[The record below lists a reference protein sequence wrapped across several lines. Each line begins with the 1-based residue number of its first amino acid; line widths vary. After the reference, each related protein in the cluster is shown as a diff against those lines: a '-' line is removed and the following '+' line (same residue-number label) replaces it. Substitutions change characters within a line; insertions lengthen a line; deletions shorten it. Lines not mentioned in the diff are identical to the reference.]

1 MEELQNTEIP
11 SLDFGDAELLEAL
24 NTPVSKSETSRDA
37 FADTDLDVNHEA
49 LTFDMFEE
57 AKRLDE
63 IVDVNNET
71 STPSQKVDNTDY
83 TVPEGSKYIMMESK
97 PLIKS
102 LSQLSTVIEL
112 NSPRAVSR
120 GISIKVVDNTKI
132 DVICPNEIFYF
143 KTSLEADSTVD
154 TGSIIFI
161 EYMFLTKIARF
172 IPPKILIYSKDE
184 TVGTQTITKYFIR
197 LTTGDLELINTN
209 LIDSDIKRLN
219 FEYDILTDKPLSIL
233 NSEETYRKISTM
245 VKLLPFESD
254 SPRRLLHSH
263 DNLTS
268 FRSALI
274 FSSTDLPLPNVQLNI
289 KTANY
294 LMKACQHCSQ
304 GETLMIAPTTSETI
318 PRHAIVY
325 GNTVMVTNYA
335 STNEDPKLKEVLTN
349 LPDMTVVDYSQLKY
363 QLDYATSITYA
374 MGTVTFE
381 NTDGVLVGKLKLQN
395 GSESPIEIP
404 TTGTLTIPNGTKF
417 KVNTK
422 TLLTSLN
429 SLDPSLETKLGF
441 KDGILYLTNS
451 DIKIALVTI

>member
-1 MEELQNTEIP
+1 MEELNTEIP
-11 SLDFGDAELLEAL
+11 SIDLGGLTMDDL
-24 NTPVSKSETSRDA
+24 NTTVSKSETSRDM
-37 FADTDLDVNHEA
+37 FADTDQDVPHED

-57 AKRLDE
+57 AKRLDD
-63 IVDVNNET
+63 IIDVNKEET
-71 STPSQKVDNTDY
+71 KTSAPKIDTTDY
-83 TVPEGSKYIMMESK
+83 TVPEGAKYIMLESK
-97 PLIKS
+97 PLVKC

-120 GISIKVVDNTKI
+120 GISIKVIDDKNI
-132 DVICPNEIFYF
+132 DVICPNELYYF
-143 KTSLEADSTVD
+143 KTSLEAESTVD
-154 TGSIIFI
+154 AGSIIFI

-172 IPPKILIYSKDE
+172 IPPKVLIYSMDE
-184 TVGTQTITKYFIR
+184 TVGAQTITKYYIR

-219 FEYDILTDKPLSIL
+219 FEFDILMDKPMSIL
-233 NSEETYRKISTM
+233 NTDETYRKISTM
-245 VKLLPFESD
+245 IKLLPFESD
-254 SPRRLLHSH
+254 SPRRRLHAH

-274 FSSTDLPLPNVQLNI
+274 FSCTDLNLPNIQLDI
-289 KTANY
+289 RTANY
-294 LMKACQHCSQ
+294 LMKACQHCGT
-304 GETLMIAPTTSETI
+304 GETLMFVPTTSETI

-335 STNEDPKLKEVLTN
+335 STNEDPKLKEVLTE

-381 NTDGVLVGKLKLQN
+381 NSNGTLLGKLKLQN

-404 TTGTLTIPNGTKF
+404 TSGKLNIPEGTKF

-429 SLDPSLETKLGF
+429 SLDPSLETSLGF
-441 KDGILYLTNS
+441 KNGILYLTNS

>member
-1 MEELQNTEIP
+1 MEELQNTETP
-11 SLDFGDAELLEAL
+11 TLNFGDITMDIL

-37 FADTDLDVNHEA
+37 FADTDLDVDHSA
-49 LTFDMFEE
+49 LTFDMEE
-57 AKRLDE
+57 EISHLDE
-63 IVDVNNET
+63 LIDVNNSTEKT
-71 STPSQKVDNTDY
+71 STPKVDNTDY
-83 TVPEGSKYIMMESK
+83 TVPEGAKYIMMESK
-97 PLIKS
+97 PLIKC

-120 GISIKVVDNTKI
+120 GISLKVLNDKNI
-132 DVICPNEIFYF
+132 DVICPNELYYF
-143 KTSLEADSTVD
+143 KTTLEADSTVD
-154 TGSIIFI
+154 SGSIIFI
-161 EYMFLTKIARF
+161 EYMFLNKIAKF
-172 IPPKILIYSKDE
+172 IPPKILIYSKE
-184 TVGTQTITKYFIR
+184 TTVGTQTITKYYIR

-219 FEYDILTDKPLSIL
+219 FEFDILMDKPMCIL
-233 NSEETYRKISTM
+233 NTEETYRKISTM
-245 VKLLPFESD
+245 IKLLPFESD
-254 SPRRLLHSH
+254 SPRRRLHA
-263 DNLTS
+263 NKGLTS

-274 FSSTDLPLPNVQLNI
+274 FSSTDLNLPDIQLDI
-289 KTANY
+289 RTANY
-294 LMKACQHCSQ
+294 LLKACQYCNV
-304 GETLMIAPTTSETI
+304 GETLMFVPTTSETI

-325 GNTVMVTNYA
+325 GNTIMVTNYA

-349 LPDMTVVDYSQLKY
+349 LPDLTVVDYSQLKY

-381 NTDGVLVGKLKLQN
+381 NTNGILVGKLKLQN

-404 TTGTLTIPNGTKF
+404 TTGTLTIPEGTKF

-429 SLDPSLETKLGF
+429 SLDPSLETSLGF

-451 DIKIALVTI
+451 DIKIALITI